1 MDRLICGDVGFGK
14 TEVAM
19 RAAFISIMNNRQVI
33 ILVPTTLLAS
43 QHYNNFISQ
52 RGGIVVSKTGRF
64 KNATY
69 YISVAD
75 FGGDYLV
82 LNNNGLTLHKKQM
95 DPVEKLILMNNFGNW
110 WYVMHKS
117 LFQETLVQTII

>member
-1 MDRLICGDVGFGK
+1 MEFLRKDYIG
-14 TEVAM
+14 E
-19 RAAFISIMNNRQVI
+19 
-33 ILVPTTLLAS
+33 

-52 RGGIVVSKTGRF
+52 VRGGLVVSKTGRF

-82 LNNNGLTLHKKQM
+82 LNNNGLKLHKKQM
-95 DPVEKLILMNNFGNW
+95 EPRRKTT
-110 WYVMHKS
+110 Y
-117 LFQETLVQTII
+117 

>member
-1 MDRLICGDVGFGK
+1 MYFPEDIWREIKSYNFVPEFFVGD
-14 TEVAM
+14 
-19 RAAFISIMNNRQVI
+19 FIYGIPRIDYIGQN
-33 ILVPTTLLAS
+33 
-43 QHYNNFISQ
+43 HYNNFISQ
-52 RGGIVVSKTGRF
+52 RGGIIVSKTGKY

-69 YISVAD
+69 YVSVAE

-82 LNNNGLTLHKKQM
+82 LTHNGLTLYKKVM
-95 DPVEKLILMNNFGNW
+95 NPVDKLILMNQFGSW

>member
-1 MDRLICGDVGFGK
+1 MYFPEDIWREIKSYNFVHDYCVGD
-14 TEVAM
+14 
-19 RAAFISIMNNRQVI
+19 FIYGIPRKDYMGE
-33 ILVPTTLLAS
+33 P
-43 QHYNNFISQ
+43 HYNNFISK

-82 LNNNGLTLHKKQM
+82 LTHNGLTLHKKHISHL
-95 DPVEKLILMNNFGNW
+95 EKLILMNQYGTW
-110 WYVMHKS
+110 WYPMHKS

>member
-1 MDRLICGDVGFGK
+1 MYFPEDIWRIIKSYTFFRDFCVGD
-14 TEVAM
+14 
-19 RAAFISIMNNRQVI
+19 FIYGIPRKDFI
-33 ILVPTTLLAS
+33 GE

-52 RGGIVVSKTGRF
+52 RGGIIVSKTGRF

-75 FGGDYLV
+75 FGGAYLV
-82 LNNNGLTLHKKQM
+82 LTNNGLTLHKKHM
-95 DPVEKLILMNNFGNW
+95 DPVEKLILMNTFGNW

>member
-1 MDRLICGDVGFGK
+1 MYFPEDIWRIIKSYTFFRDFCVGD
-14 TEVAM
+14 
-19 RAAFISIMNNRQVI
+19 FIYGIPRKDFLGQ
-33 ILVPTTLLAS
+33 P
-43 QHYNNFISQ
+43 HYNNFISE

-75 FGGDYLV
+75 FGGNYLV
-82 LNNNGLTLHKKQM
+82 LTNNGLTLHKKNM
-95 DPVEKLILMNNFGNW
+95 KPLDKLILMNEFPNW
-110 WYVMHKS
+110 WHVMHKS